1 MIKYHMVCCQI
12 NKNMRKK
19 IRTSSKN
26 LKPKLKLKNKI
37 GKMYS

>member
-12 NKNMRKK
+12 NKNMSKK
-19 IRTSSKN
+19 IRTSYKN

>member
-1 MIKYHMVCCQI
+1 MVCWQI